1 MPCILGG
8 EAREQIHQL
17 RKILLPVCQLTD
29 YWISSVGFIWSH
41 KAILQ
46 LSMQI
51 ITLSSISLSHMSF
64 IVQPAPL
71 MTNAP
76 KPKSANILRSG
87 RDPGAAHIAMLQPHG
102 QNSNQEPVTITTDGN
117 STEY

>member
-1 MPCILGG
+1 
-8 EAREQIHQL
+8 
-17 RKILLPVCQLTD
+17 
-29 YWISSVGFIWSH
+29 
-41 KAILQ
+41 
-46 LSMQI
+46 
-51 ITLSSISLSHMSF
+51 
-64 IVQPAPL
+64 VQPAPL

-117 STEY
+117 STEYWKHRSDKQRTARFLTNYPNKQVMFEQTK